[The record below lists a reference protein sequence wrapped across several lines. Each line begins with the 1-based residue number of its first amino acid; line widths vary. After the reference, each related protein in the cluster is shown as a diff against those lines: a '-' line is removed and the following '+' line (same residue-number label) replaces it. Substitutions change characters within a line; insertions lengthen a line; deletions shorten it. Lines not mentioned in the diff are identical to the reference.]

1 MDIGSVEAKDIMKK
15 KVIKV
20 ARDTTLKDLAKL
32 FESEHISG
40 APVVEDNDK
49 LIGVVSGTDLVRFN
63 ATHEKVAAAHESGGE
78 EMGAYF
84 QEDEEGGTDSNA
96 GGEVFSGQN
105 SDDLES
111 KVVEDIMTPW
121 TISVRPDTPMVE
133 IAKMMTERHIHRVFV
148 TDGKSRLK
156 GIVTTMDIV
165 SLIADVCGKEE
176 RK

>member
-1 MDIGSVEAKDIMKK
+1 MNIESVEAKDIMKK

-20 ARDTTLKDLAKL
+20 TRETTLKDLAKL

-63 ATHEKVAAAHESGGE
+63 ATHERVTAAHESGGE
-78 EMGAYF
+78 EMAAYF
-84 QEDEEGGTDSNA
+84 QEDDENSA
-96 GGEVFSGQN
+96 GSHSGEEVFSGGT

-111 KVVEDIMTPW
+111 KTVEDIMTPW
-121 TISVRPDTPMVE
+121 TISVRQNTPVIE

-148 TDGKSRLK
+148 TDDRSRLK

-165 SLIADVCGKEE
+165 GLIAGAYGRQEK
-176 RK
+176 